1 MINQKKNHHFV
12 PQFHLRGFAI
22 DGERNLIWEYDK
34 QNSTVSKVPK
44 SIRKAICCQPFYYEQ
59 NDLDGSKTQ
68 KLEDGFGK
76 IESAASQVIEVL
88 RAQRTLTGEG
98 KGTLS
103 FHIAL
108 LLTRGPS
115 FRDGC
120 RTFHKNAVEVT
131 VQRLFEAD
139 RLPPM
144 PAELREYLKGN
155 DITSVL
161 KAEVIPQVSL
171 PFVLKSAEEIGKT
184 LCNKKWDIFFSD
196 ESYFVTSDAPVMF
209 GPLGGNHKGIGP
221 ANPESLVI
229 CPLRKDI
236 VVAAR
241 QYHPSDTS
249 GYEIRAANKEMV
261 TKLNQIMCFKA
272 QRYVYAPVKDQELLE
287 YVKAGK
293 GWSQR
298 LTSFTFGGAVMG
310 TWDTRCW
317 ESEDG

>member
-1 MINQKKNHHFV
+1 MTNQKKNHHFV

-22 DGERNLIWEYDK
+22 DGEKNLIWEYDK
-34 QNSTVSKVPK
+34 QNSTVSKKPK
-44 SIRKAICCQPFYYEQ
+44 SIRKAVCCQPFYYEQ
-59 NDLDGSKTQ
+59 IDPDGAKNQ

-76 IESAASQVIEVL
+76 IESAASQVIEAL
-88 RAQRTLTGEG
+88 RARRTLTGEG
-98 KGTLS
+98 KGELA

-120 RTFHKNAVEVT
+120 RVFHKNAVEET
-131 VQRLFEAD
+131 LQRLFEAD
-139 RLPPM
+139 KLPPM

-155 DITSVL
+155 DIKSVL

-171 PFVLKSAEEIGKT
+171 PFVLKGGEEIGKT

-196 ESYFVTSDAPVMF
+196 ENCFVTSDTPVMF
-209 GPLGGNHKGIGP
+209 GPTSVNREGIGP
-221 ANPESLVI
+221 GNIESLVI
-229 CPLRKDI
+229 CPLKKDI
-236 VVAAR
+236 VVVAR
-241 QYHPSDTS
+241 PYCSSDRDT
-249 GYEIRAANKEMV
+249 YEIKVANKEMV
-261 TKLNQIMCFKA
+261 TKLNQLMCFKA

-310 TWDTRCW
+310 TWDTRC
-317 ESEDG
+317 GQ

>member
-1 MINQKKNHHFV
+1 MTNQKKNHHFV

-22 DGERNLIWEYDK
+22 DGEKNLIWEYDK
-34 QNSTVSKVPK
+34 QNSTLSKVPK
-44 SIRKAICCQPFYYEQ
+44 SIRKAVCCQPFYYEQ

-76 IESAASQVIEVL
+76 IESAASKVIETL
-88 RAQRTLTGEG
+88 RAQRTLTG
-98 KGTLS
+98 KGTLA

-115 FRDGC
+115 FRNGC
-120 RTFHKNAVEVT
+120 RTFYKNAVEVT
-131 VQRLFEAD
+131 VQRLFETD
-139 RLPPM
+139 QLPPM
-144 PAELREYLKGN
+144 PPELREDLKGN

-161 KAEVIPQVSL
+161 TAEVIPQVSL
-171 PFVLKSAEEIGKT
+171 PFVLKNSEEIGKT

-196 ESYFVTSDAPVMF
+196 ESYFVTSDTPVMF
-209 GPLGGNHKGIGP
+209 GPTGGNCEVIGP
-221 ANPESLVI
+221 ANPESMI
-229 CPLRKDI
+229 MCPLRKDI
-236 VVAAR
+236 IVVAR
-241 QYHPSDTS
+241 PYCSSDRDA
-249 GYEIRAANKEMV
+249 YEIKVANKEMV
-261 TKLNQIMCFKA
+261 TKLNQVMCFKA

-287 YVKAGK
+287 YVKDGK

-298 LTSFTFGGAVMG
+298 LTSFTFGAAVMS